1 MESHPA
7 LGIMLWI
14 LFWFSPTSPD
24 PCLLHHQV
32 FRSVLIR
39 LSHCCLHSS
48 PSCSSPSQAPHP
60 SRSGSN
66 SRSLKNG
73 LLCCLPPS
81 AFPAHPHTYSVSSC
95 AGSVGV
101 LSHPCLSVH
110 TCPSVPEPGNS
121 VPGHTRW
128 KMGPA
133 IPSCSSRGRL
143 CPLSSHSPQ
152 WVHLTINESLQPP
165 LSCECRK
172 APQPSAGPLHL
183 LCLLTG
189 CVPTWSQG
197 SCVSTSKIAA
207 PLAFPTEHTSQ
218 PQYCISLYSVSV
230 FALMWCKVLSAFL
243 TCDVGQMS
251 GTSVNLC

>member
-1 MESHPA
+1 MGSVIYRSWEALGELMESHPA

-14 LFWFSPTSPD
+14 LFWFSPASPD
-24 PCLLHHQV
+24 PCVLHHQV

-39 LSHCCLHSS
+39 LLHCCLHSS

-60 SRSGSN
+60 SHSGSN

-81 AFPAHPHTYSVSSC
+81 ACPVHPHTYSVSSC

-152 WVHLTINESLQPP
+152 WVHLTIWVPP
-165 LSCECRK
+165 TTPKL
-172 APQPSAGPLHL
+172 
-183 LCLLTG
+183 
-189 CVPTWSQG
+189 
-197 SCVSTSKIAA
+197 
-207 PLAFPTEHTSQ
+207 
-218 PQYCISLYSVSV
+218 
-230 FALMWCKVLSAFL
+230 
-243 TCDVGQMS
+243 
-251 GTSVNLC
+251 

>member
-1 MESHPA
+1 MTCFS
-7 LGIMLWI
+7 LIMPWG
-14 LFWFSPTSPD
+14 
-24 PCLLHHQV
+24 
-32 FRSVLIR
+32 
-39 LSHCCLHSS
+39 
-48 PSCSSPSQAPHP
+48 SCYGSQRVSAPHP
-60 SRSGSN
+60 RPLPPASSVLKVCPDQIPMLLFTQLTLLLQPFSDRAPLPHSGCSSKSSN
-66 SRSLKNG
+66 REQASFLSA
-73 LLCCLPPS
+73 PS

-218 PQYCISLYSVSV
+218 PHI
-230 FALMWCKVLSAFL
+230 AFL
-243 TCDVGQMS
+243 YTQ
-251 GTSVNLC
+251 SVCLPLCGAKYCLLS